1 MSADPGS
8 WDRAARALRLLL
20 CASDDLGG
28 AVIRMR
34 AGPARD
40 RAIAALTPLSPR
52 KVHPSVSDEQLFGG
66 LDLAA
71 TLESGQLIENKSFF
85 HSKCTILLTMAER
98 CGPDLAAKLAQ
109 QLDAGMGHAVV
120 ALDEG
125 AEPDEAV
132 PASLAERLAFHIAP
146 EGRMPDDWP
155 HIAPVPAGTDPS
167 SVHVAPGDINTLVT
181 LAAAFGIDSLRA
193 PLLAMGVARAQ
204 AALDGRRSLSPADL
218 ETAAA
223 LVYPQRATRVPEAA
237 DDDAPPPP
245 APPESA
251 PDAAGQDE
259 GMTDLPDG
267 DLLIEAVRA
276 MLPENLLNGL
286 VPAGTTRSKAGAG
299 AGQKRKG
306 NRRGRPLPSRPG
318 RLDGTSRL
326 DLVATLR
333 AAAPWQPMRNASV
346 PAGTPDA
353 RGLLIRPSD
362 IRLKRYQEQSDRLLI
377 FAVDASGSAAM
388 ARLNEAKGA
397 VEMLLAEAY
406 AARDHVALIAFRG
419 TGADI
424 LLPPTRSLVQTKR
437 RLASLPG
444 GGGTPL
450 AAGLRDAALLAQ
462 QSRAKGMTPTVVLLT
477 DGRANIALD
486 GQPNRAEAGQ
496 DAEAMADLLRAE
508 GIAALV
514 IDMSNRPQEP
524 LRALATR
531 LDAPYLALP
540 RADAQ
545 RLSGAVSAALSG

>member
-1 MSADPGS
+1 MSADPSG
-8 WDRAARALRLLL
+8 WDRAASALRLLL
-20 CASDDLGG
+20 CAPDALGG

-40 RAIAALTPLSPR
+40 RAVAALSPLVPR
-52 KVHPSVSDEQLFGG
+52 KVHPTISDDQLFGG

-71 TLESGQLIENKSFF
+71 TLESGQVIENKSFF
-85 HSKCTILLTMAER
+85 HRKCSILLTMAER
-98 CGPDLAAKLAQ
+98 CGPELAAKLSQ
-109 QLDAGMGHAVV
+109 QLDTQAGHAVI

-132 PASLAERLAFHIAP
+132 PAPLAERLAFHIAP
-146 EGRMPDDWP
+146 EGRMPADWP
-155 HIAPVPAGTDPS
+155 EIAPVPAGTDLRT
-167 SVHVAPGDINTLVT
+167 VAVAARDIDTLVS

-193 PLLAMGVARAQ
+193 PLLALAAARTH
-204 AALDGRRSLSPADL
+204 AALAGRTGLTPEDL
-218 ETAAA
+218 QMAAG
-223 LVYPQRATRVPEAA
+223 LVYPHRATHLPEA
-237 DDDAPPPP
+237 PPEEAEEPP
-245 APPESA
+245 APPEDA
-251 PDAAGQDE
+251 PEDNAQDAGTQELPE
-259 GMTDLPDG
+259 GDM
-267 DLLIEAVRA
+267 IVEAVRA
-276 MLPENLLNGL
+276 LLPDNLLSGL
-286 VPAGTTRSKAGAG
+286 VPAGTNRGTGGNG

-318 RLDGTSRL
+318 KLDGTARL

-333 AAAPWQPMRNASV
+333 AAAPWQPIRRKSV
-346 PAGTPDA
+346 PAGTPVGT
-353 RGLLIRPSD
+353 GLLIRPSD

-397 VEMLLAEAY
+397 VEMLLGEAY
-406 AARDHVALIAFRG
+406 AARDPVALSAFRG
-419 TGADI
+419 TGAEV

-462 QSRAKGMTPTVVLLT
+462 QSRAKGLTPTVVLLT

-486 GQPNRAEAGQ
+486 GQPNRADAGR
-496 DAEAMADLLRAE
+496 DADAMADVLRAD

-524 LRALATR
+524 LRALAAR
-531 LDAPYLALP
+531 LDAPYLAMP

-545 RLSGAVSAALSG
+545 RLSGAVSAALSA